1 MSQNLLG
8 VKPAPGAGGAGF
20 ARVEIIPM
28 LTESL
33 PSVAGIVPSV
43 LGFFEVSF
51 DLRKREA
58 NLSLPVGMDSA
69 RLELALLPSQ
79 PALRTGSIQLNG
91 LPIISAQATS
101 AAGKLI
107 LEGLPSGSHHISW
120 AVENTGA
127 FPYNP

>member
-1 MSQNLLG
+1 
-8 VKPAPGAGGAGF
+8 
-20 ARVEIIPM
+20 M

-91 LPIISAQATS
+91 LPIISAHQATS